1 MDNFEFD
8 LSDLEINE
16 LLVGNK
22 SNIQIVAEVEQK
34 LELKPTRVINKVSEM
49 NDINKMTV
57 ERIIR
62 FNPLRCG
69 MIDDSNYDKVVEK
82 ISNSKIIDLLKE
94 HVGLSEV
101 LAYNLVT
108 MHRYNLCVNPHFH
121 IFQIKNRSTFTKNS
135 CKHLFSR

>member
-22 SNIQIVAEVEQK
+22 DDIQIVAEVEQK
-34 LELKPTRVINKVSEM
+34 LELKPTRVINRVSEM
-49 NDINKMTV
+49 NDVDKMLV

-62 FNPLRCG
+62 FNPLRWG
-69 MIDDSNYDKVVEK
+69 MIDDSNYDKVVEQVP
-82 ISNSKIIDLLKE
+82 NTKIIDLLKE
-94 HVGLSEV
+94 YVGLSEV
-101 LAYNLVT
+101 LAYNFVT
-108 MHRYNLCVNPHFH
+108 RHRYNLCVNPHFH
-121 IFQIKNRSTFTKNS
+121 IFEIKKHSTFTKNS

>member
-22 SNIQIVAEVEQK
+22 DDIQIVAEVEQK
-34 LELKPTRVINKVSEM
+34 LELKPTRVINRVSEM
-49 NDINKMTV
+49 NDVDKMLV

-62 FNPLRCG
+62 FNPLRWG
-69 MIDDSNYDKVVEK
+69 MIDDSNYDKVVEQVP
-82 ISNSKIIDLLKE
+82 NTKIIDLLKE
-94 HVGLSEV
+94 YVGLSEV
-101 LAYNLVT
+101 LAYNFVT
-108 MHRYNLCVNPHFH
+108 RHRYNLCVNPQFH
-121 IFQIKNRSTFTKNS
+121 IFEIKNRSTFTKNS